1 MRKSIGTK
9 IYLVLCLVF
18 IIVVAGM
25 VTVMTRITNM
35 EAITEKISTE
45 YLGSVSEIDNIS
57 LNISKLQTYM
67 LDYFLA
73 DENEKAGAKSNITTT
88 QGAILTGFENL
99 NDDATTEKGSLIISN
114 LKTSYDAYNAE
125 VNAIVA
131 DIEAGNLKDN
141 DEINTRLNSLRSDL
155 DIRIHSVE
163 VQNTVN
169 TIRAQATLEADT
181 NASNMSFLI
190 VFVLVILAM
199 ALGVVICQFTIIRPA
214 KIATKELKSMVEEV
228 SQGNGDL
235 TKRVTQKTQDEV
247 GQLSACVNSYIDVL
261 EEVISEIHTGSD
273 ELKNSVETVYG
284 QISAANGDI
293 MDVSSAME
301 EMNAGMTEMST
312 MSSHIAE
319 QAVAIASNMNEIAVN
334 AQEGSK
340 LATDIS
346 ERADA
351 LRKDGI
357 ESKANTSAIADE
369 LKSKVVASVEK
380 SKEVSRIQDLTE
392 DILNIS
398 SQTNLLALNASIE
411 AARAGEAGRG
421 FAVVADE
428 IRILADSS
436 RTTAND
442 IQEISKQ
449 VTASVI
455 ELADNA
461 NEMIKFLID
470 KVMPDYDKLVDIGE
484 SYGEDSQRIGDMMQ
498 MFKDEANNLKESIG
512 QVTELIEGMS
522 HSINENTNAIA
533 MVSESSYSLT
543 ESMNSIDKEMSG
555 TENLTDR
562 LEEAV
567 GRFTTI

>member
-1 MRKSIGTK
+1 MRKSIGAK

-25 VTVMTRITNM
+25 FTVMTRITNM
-35 EAITEKISTE
+35 ETITEQISTE
-45 YLGSVSEIDNIS
+45 YLSSVSEIDKIS
-57 LNISKLQTYM
+57 FNISKLQTYM
-67 LDYFLA
+67 LEYFLA
-73 DENEKAGAKSNITTT
+73 DEEEKSGAKSNITTT

-99 NDDATTEKGSLIISN
+99 NEDATTDKSKWAISN
-114 LKTSYDAYNAE
+114 LRTSYDAYNTE

-131 DIEAGNLKDN
+131 DIESGKLQDN
-141 DEINTRLNSLRSDL
+141 DEINARLKSLRSDL

-169 TIRAQATLEADT
+169 TIRAQGILEADT
-181 NASNMSFLI
+181 EASNRSFMA
-190 VFVLVILAM
+190 VFILVILAM
-199 ALGVVICQFTIIRPA
+199 ALGVVICQSTIIRPA
-214 KIATKELKSMVEEV
+214 RTVTKELQTMVDEV
-228 SQGNGDL
+228 SKGKGDL
-235 TKRVTQKTQDEV
+235 SKRVTQKTEDEV

-261 EEVISEIHTGSD
+261 EEIISEIHTGSG
-273 ELKNSVETVYG
+273 ELKNSVGTVYG

-293 MDVSSAME
+293 MDVSAAME
-301 EMNAGMTEMST
+301 QMNAGMTEMAS
-312 MSSHIAE
+312 MSSHIAL
-319 QAVAIASNMNEIAVN
+319 QADTIATNMNEIAIN
-334 AQEGSK
+334 AQEGSA
-340 LATDIS
+340 LAEDIS
-346 ERADA
+346 KRADA

-357 ESKANTSAIADE
+357 ESKANTSAIAEE
-369 LKSKVVASVEK
+369 LRAKVVSSVEK
-380 SKEVSRIQDLTE
+380 SKEVSHIQDLTG
-392 DILNIS
+392 DILSIS

-411 AARAGEAGRG
+411 AARAGEAGKG

-436 RTTAND
+436 RETAND

-449 VTASVI
+449 VTASVT
-455 ELADNA
+455 ELAGNA
-461 NEMIKFLID
+461 NEMLNFLIE

-484 SYGEDSQRIGDMMQ
+484 SYGKDSQRIGNMMQ
-498 MFKDEANNLKESIG
+498 MFRNEANTLKESIG
-512 QVTELIEGMS
+512 QVTELIDGMTN
-522 HSINENTNAIA
+522 SINENTNAIS

-555 TENLTDR
+555 TENLTGR